1 MSANRETNHDM
12 AATDADISFLLAEA
26 ADGVDIGTAPYQAV
40 LRGGRRRRAR
50 RWATAAA
57 VALVVAGSTG
67 TLALTG
73 GSGDDAKG
81 VVPAGPVRPS
91 ISPGTGPG
99 GLPEEWRTLGPR
111 GTFVSQWTNPD
122 HTTWSVLVDMWPAP
136 KDEAE
141 ARKQRTMMTQYG
153 VTPTGARD
161 APDVADK
168 KWAFVS
174 VVRVGV
180 GHSRDTIDGAQKKDP
195 FSGKDIEAFS
205 LPLDAEAAKEKKK
218 PPQGLVIGKVAQTA
232 KEVTCTWDDGTTVKA
247 RRVAHRGTMLP
258 YGVPNLIWRVDGS
271 LPDWFVCVAPEGK
284 GSGSADAVV
293 TKP

>member
-26 ADGVDIGTAPYQAV
+26 ADEVEIGTAPCRAV

-73 GSGDDAKG
+73 GTGDDARG
-81 VVPAGPVRPS
+81 VAPAGEHARRVTPPDRGRPQV
-91 ISPGTGPG
+91 
-99 GLPEEWRTLGPR
+99 WRTLGPR
-111 GTFVSQWTNPD
+111 GTFVTQWTD
-122 HTTWSVLVDMWPAP
+122 HGRSWGVLVEMWPAS

-141 ARKQRTMMTQYG
+141 ARQQRTMMRQYG
-153 VTPTGARD
+153 VTPTGVRNASDLAGKRW
-161 APDVADK
+161 V
-168 KWAFVS
+168 FVKLIPEGGPPRT
-174 VVRVGV
+174 V
-180 GHSRDTIDGAQKKDP
+180 IDGAVPKDES

-205 LPLDAEAAKEKKK
+205 LPLNGEAPKGAKV
-218 PPQGLVIGKVAQTA
+218 PSRGLVIGKVAQTA
-232 KEVTCTWDDGTTVKA
+232 EEVTCAWDEGTTVKA
-247 RRVAHRGTMLP
+247 RRVAHQGTMLP
-258 YGVPNLIWRVDGS
+258 TGVSNLIWQVAGS
-271 LPDWFVCVAPEGK
+271 RSDWFVCVAPEGK
-284 GSGSADAVV
+284 GRGSAEAVV